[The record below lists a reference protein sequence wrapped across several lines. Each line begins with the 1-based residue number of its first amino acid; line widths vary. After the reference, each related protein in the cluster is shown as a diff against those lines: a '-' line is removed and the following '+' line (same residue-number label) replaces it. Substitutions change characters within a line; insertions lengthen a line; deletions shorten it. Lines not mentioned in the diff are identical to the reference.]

1 MVGRSSDP
9 HAALVS
15 GWGTLVVMAITLP
28 FGIRLAAGLLGTAID
43 RATALPA
50 ELPSMAVTFAGQALR
65 TSMRIQQELAE
76 LASRGDELLAP
87 LTARSQEHPEWA
99 TFDEDEDDEPA
110 LRRPPVSGTPG
121 AVTATDDNA
130 TGDDHLTG
138 DGSDEPA
145 VTLLDGTPL
154 ADVPEPGATGPGET
168 VPTAAGFVVGPVPPA
183 AALTA
188 GATTALT
195 GRATTALAGGTTAA
209 LAGGTPGEAVVAD
222 PPAGTPTVANAR
234 RTTTSR
240 ARGRT
245 AIRSDHKLTI
255 AELKERTQEMGV
267 PEVRALLAQEEAGP
281 NRAAYLT
288 LLGNRLM
295 TLQHEDR

>member
-1 MVGRSSDP
+1 MGSSGDP
-9 HAALVS
+9 HAALVA

-28 FGIRLAAGLLGTAID
+28 FGIRLAAGLLGAAID

-50 ELPSMAVTFAGQALR
+50 ELPAMAVTFAGQALR

-99 TFDEDEDDEPA
+99 TFDEDEDDEPVVS
-110 LRRPPVSGTPG
+110 RPPLFGTVGDAPT
-121 AVTATDDNA
+121 TADDA
-130 TGDDHLTG
+130 T

-154 ADVPEPGATGPGET
+154 VDVPEPGTTGPGET
-168 VPTAAGFVVGPVPPA
+168 VATTAGFVVGPVAAP
-183 AALTA
+183 AALT
-188 GATTALT
+188 GSPTTT
-195 GRATTALAGGTTAA
+195 LAGGTTAA
-209 LAGGTPGEAVVAD
+209 LTGATPGEVVVTAS
-222 PPAGTPTVANAR
+222 PAGTPTVANAR

-240 ARGRT
+240 ARART

-255 AELKERTQEMGV
+255 AELKERTLQMGV
-267 PEVRALLAQEEAGP
+267 PEVKALLAQEEAGP